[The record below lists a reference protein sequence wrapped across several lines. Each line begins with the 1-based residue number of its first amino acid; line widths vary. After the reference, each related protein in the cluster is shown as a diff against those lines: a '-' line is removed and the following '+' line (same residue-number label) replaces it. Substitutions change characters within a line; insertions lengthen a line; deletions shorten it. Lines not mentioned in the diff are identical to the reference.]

1 MDPELYRDIVETS
14 SDGIWVF
21 DLEGRTI
28 YANSALAAMYGVPR
42 EEFLRLDVVDTLDE
56 PGRVQFAAHL
66 EAVRGGALNDGPV
79 ESQFVAKDG
88 SCTWVEVLE
97 SGLHAPD
104 GTLTAVLHR
113 ISDVSERH
121 ATMDELVTSRMRLDE
136 AQRIA
141 RVGSWEWDY
150 HREEIVS
157 STGLEEIYG
166 WTCDEVPRTYQQFLD
181 LVHPDDLQAVEDAIA
196 QADQGA
202 DSFVWIARLHGKH
215 DWVWTRGRGI
225 VRRDEAG
232 SAIGLSGTHQDVT
245 EVKEA
250 ELALVDQVNQNVLMQ
265 AVASASN
272 EAHTLHDVL
281 IQANDLVLL
290 HDDWRR
296 ARAFDVVDD
305 GTRAVPA
312 YFSEADRLLDLETP
326 DETAQ
331 ELALANE
338 ALRRGES
345 VWSDD
350 RLTIAFNVGYAGV
363 PAAIITITSDPPL
376 YRHEMIQSMVES
388 VAMQLGRV
396 AEREE
401 AQRVVADAR
410 DSAMAASRQ
419 KSEFLATMSH
429 EIRTPLNGVIGL
441 NDLLMRTPLSPEQH
455 RLASGV
461 QVASRALLSVINDVL
476 DFSKMEAGRL
486 ELEQVDFEVRLLLE
500 QVVSVLGE
508 SARSRG
514 VVLEATCDESV
525 PVSLSGDPTRLA
537 QVLSNLL
544 SNAVKFT
551 DEGEVLATVT
561 ATSAGDRTELLV
573 RVSDTG
579 IGISP

>member
-1 MDPELYRDIVETS
+1 MDPELYRDIVETA

-21 DLEGRTI
+21 DLDGRTI
-28 YANSALAAMYGVPR
+28 YANAAIAAMYGVPR
-42 EEFLRLDVVDTLDE
+42 REFLQLEVVDTLDE
-56 PGRVQFAAHL
+56 DGRLQFAAHL
-66 EAVRGGALNDGPV
+66 DAVRRGELNDGPV

-113 ISDVSERH
+113 ISDVSERR
-121 ATMDELVTSRMRLDE
+121 ATMDELVASRMRFDE

-150 HREEIVS
+150 HRGEIVS

-166 WTCDEVPRTYQQFLD
+166 WASDEVPRTYEQFLD
-181 LVHPDDLQAVEDAIA
+181 LVHPDDRQAVEDAVA
-196 QADQGA
+196 LADEGV
-202 DSFVWIARLHGKH
+202 DNFVWIARLHGKH
-215 DWVWTRGRGI
+215 NWVWTRGRGI
-225 VRRDEAG
+225 VRRDADG
-232 SAIGLSGTHQDVT
+232 VAIGLSGTHQDVT

-281 IQANDLVLL
+281 VQANDLVLL

-305 GTRAVPA
+305 GTRAEPV
-312 YFSEADRLLDLETP
+312 YFSDTDRNLDLETP

-363 PAAIITITSDPPL
+363 PAAVITITSDPPL
-376 YRHEMIQSMVES
+376 YRHEMIRAMVES

-410 DSAMAASRQ
+410 DAAMEASRQ

-429 EIRTPLNGVIGL
+429 E
-441 NDLLMRTPLSPEQH
+441 
-455 RLASGV
+455 
-461 QVASRALLSVINDVL
+461 
-476 DFSKMEAGRL
+476 
-486 ELEQVDFEVRLLLE
+486 
-500 QVVSVLGE
+500 
-508 SARSRG
+508 
-514 VVLEATCDESV
+514 
-525 PVSLSGDPTRLA
+525 
-537 QVLSNLL
+537 
-544 SNAVKFT
+544 
-551 DEGEVLATVT
+551 
-561 ATSAGDRTELLV
+561 
-573 RVSDTG
+573 
-579 IGISP
+579 